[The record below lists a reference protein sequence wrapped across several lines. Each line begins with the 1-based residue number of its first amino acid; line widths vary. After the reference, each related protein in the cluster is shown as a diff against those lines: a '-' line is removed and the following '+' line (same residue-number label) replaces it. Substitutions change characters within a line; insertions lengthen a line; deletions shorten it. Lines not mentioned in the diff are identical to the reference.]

1 MSNFYTHLV
10 PCPDIQDRLDALFL
24 AYDAATM
31 RDETPFFDFL
41 QSTNN
46 REGINMRVSPGKG
59 KLMNVDLTYEERLLA
74 SATTNLATTTRSC
87 TATTVRGNKVASYE
101 LDPAQVLQTEELL
114 AEADFTYM
122 CENIDTIVSR
132 KIAKLIS
139 GHMLAVASAMTTQ
152 ASLLLSPRWSSDIAT
167 TTIGSTTMGQVEDF
181 TSGISIKYLKLFTR
195 LSGGINP
202 DPAGWAFLQ
211 KALMQSNFGTVS
223 PIFTTG
229 EMFDYAQLMR
239 AGCCATSGVDL
250 LAIQNQYGIAVAYD
264 RLVGSVIDTS
274 ATDAW
279 VLRPGALQVINYTRN
294 DNGLSE
300 AAGVKVGASYQKQV
314 IFDPRT
320 NYKMD
325 LTISETCSGVS
336 IIIES
341 VPKVVGM
348 PTDMFNTGDHMAYNT
363 FFNGIRT
370 ASRA

>member
-1 MSNFYTHLV
+1 MSNFYTNLV

-24 AYDAATM
+24 AYDSSTL

-41 QSTNN
+41 LTTNN
-46 REGINMRVSPGKG
+46 REGINAKVSPGKG
-59 KLMNVDLTYEERLLA
+59 KLMSVDLTYEERLLA
-74 SATTNLATTTRSC
+74 TATTNLATTTRSC

-132 KIAKLIS
+132 KIAKLVS
-139 GHMLAVASAMTTQ
+139 GHMLAVAKAMTTQ
-152 ASLLLSPRWSSDIAT
+152 ASLLLSPRWSSDISDAT
-167 TTIGSTTMGQVEDF
+167 ATTMGAVEDF
-181 TSGISIKYLKLFTR
+181 TSGISIDYLKIFTR
-195 LSGGINP
+195 LSGGITP
-202 DPAGWAFLQ
+202 DPSGWAFLQ
-211 KALMQSNFGTVS
+211 KALMQTNYGNVS

-229 EMFDYAQLMR
+229 EMYDYAQLMR
-239 AGCCATSGVDL
+239 SGCCATTGIDL

-264 RLVGSVIDTS
+264 RLVGSVIDT
-274 ATDAW
+274 ATTDAW
-279 VLRPGALQVINYTRN
+279 ILRPGALQVINYTRN

-300 AAGVKVGASYQKQV
+300 AAGVRVGASYQKQV

-320 NYKMD
+320 GYKMD

-336 IIIES
+336 VIVES
-341 VPKVVGM
+341 VPKVVAM
-348 PTDMFNTGDHMAYNT
+348 PTDMFNTSDHMAYNT